1 MLEPQNRTLL
11 MEALRPPAGYSLDCA
26 IGTTFTLDLLA
37 LVTVPLGFTIFDWQ
51 DDGGRPEANPLAL
64 LEAVRRNAERI
75 AIFCQEDRI
84 AIPRQHKGLFGYI
97 ESSVIPV
104 RPPEHGSFHPK
115 VWALR
120 FVGPGRGVLYRLLV
134 LSRNLTF
141 DCSWDTMLVLDG
153 ELTGRT
159 YAFAANHPLGDF
171 FEALPRMAAAPL
183 SQRVHQQVDRVQGE
197 LRRVRFQLPEGF
209 DEAVFWPLGIRGH
222 PRWPF
227 KARIDR
233 ILVVSRFVSDGRLR
247 RLAAQGKGNILVSDV
262 DSLAVLD
269 QSTLDAFNR
278 VLVFQDGVE
287 PEPEEETDV
296 AEAGATSEAR
306 PEVGA
311 GVALTGLHAKAY
323 IADSGWKAHVWT
335 GSANATDAAFTSN
348 VEFMVELIGRKS
360 RCGVDAVLGEGA
372 ERGSLLSLLRDYERR
387 EQLVK
392 DPVMAALESLLDE
405 ARRQIAKAGLLA
417 RVSPAE
423 KPQEYLLALHLPD
436 APIPRLPD
444 GVRGWCRPITRRES
458 LEWGSGDGPASSDGS
473 IAAFGPL
480 SLPALTSFFAFELT
494 ASQACQKLSTGFV
507 LNLPLQGAPE
517 DRSERILLSL
527 LGDRDQVR
535 RYLFLLLA
543 EVASSPGEVLDLA
556 RALDGAGTHGGGVE
570 AGLPLFEVM
579 VKALHRSPDSLD
591 RVARLIDDLK
601 KTPEGR
607 SLLPEG
613 LEVVWE
619 PIWEVRKG
627 LRDEA
632 AP

>member
-1 MLEPQNRTLL
+1 MFEPQNRALFI
-11 MEALRPPAGYSLDCA
+11 EALRPPAGYSLDCA
-26 IGTTFTLDLLA
+26 IGTTYTLDLLA

-51 DDGGRPEANPLAL
+51 DDSGRPEANPLAL
-64 LEAVRRNAERI
+64 LEAVRRNAERM

-120 FVGPGRGVLYRLLV
+120 FVGLGKEVLYRLLV

-141 DCSWDTMLVLDG
+141 DRSWDTMLVLDG

-171 FEALPRMAAAPL
+171 FKALPRMARVPL
-183 SQRVHQQVDRVQGE
+183 SQRVYQQVDQVEGE

-209 DEAVFWPLGIRGH
+209 DEAVFWPLGIKGH
-222 PRWPF
+222 PPWPF

-233 ILVVSRFVSDGRLR
+233 ILVVSRFVSEGCLR

-262 DSLAVLD
+262 DSLDVLG
-269 QSTLDAFNR
+269 QSALDAFSR

-287 PEPEEETDV
+287 PEPSEETDV
-296 AEAGATSEAR
+296 AVAGSISEAG
-306 PEVGA
+306 PEVA
-311 GVALTGLHAKAY
+311 PEAPLSGLHAKAY
-323 IADSGWKAHVWT
+323 IADSGWKARVWT
-335 GSANATDAAFTSN
+335 GSANATDAAFTKN

-372 ERGSLLSLLRDYERR
+372 ERASLLSLLRDYERG

-392 DPVMAALESLLDE
+392 DPVMAELESMLDE
-405 ARRQIAKAGLLA
+405 ARRQIAKAGLVA
-417 RVSPAE
+417 RVSPAD

-436 APIPRLPD
+436 GPIPRLPD
-444 GVRGWCRPITRRES
+444 GIRGSCRPITLREPR
-458 LEWGSGDGPASSDGS
+458 EWKSGARPASSDGS
-473 IAAFGPL
+473 VAVFGPL
-480 SLPALTSFFAFELT
+480 SLEALSSFFAFELT
-494 ASQACQKLSTGFV
+494 ASQAGQKLSAGFV
-507 LNLPLQGAPE
+507 LNLPLEGAPE
-517 DRSERILLSL
+517 DRSERILLSM
-527 LGDRDQVR
+527 LGDREQVR

-543 EVASSPGEVLDLA
+543 EAASSPGEVLDLF
-556 RALDGAGTHGGGVE
+556 RALDGAGTDGGGVE

-613 LEVVWE
+613 LEAVWE
-619 PIWEVRKG
+619 PIWEARKG
-627 LRDEA
+627 LRHEA